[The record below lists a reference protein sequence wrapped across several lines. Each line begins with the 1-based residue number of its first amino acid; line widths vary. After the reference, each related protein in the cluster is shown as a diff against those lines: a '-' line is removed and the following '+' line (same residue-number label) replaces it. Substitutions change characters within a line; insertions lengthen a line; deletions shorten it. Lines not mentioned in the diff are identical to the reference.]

1 MWGRGKREK
10 GGERWRGEL
19 LPFGRQF
26 WNMQSV
32 KKHALFPD
40 SRKPGMYKEQDAE
53 KGRRIST
60 HSLIKLN
67 IQGVFKADS

>member
-1 MWGRGKREK
+1 MGQGEEGDGK
-10 GGERWRGEL
+10 GGGEGRRGGGEPF
-19 LPFGRQF
+19 PFGRQF

-32 KKHALFPD
+32 KKHTLFPD
-40 SRKPGMYKEQDAE
+40 SRQPGMYKEQDSE

-67 IQGVFKADS
+67 TQ